1 MYTLKTKLSSVRGI
15 GSKLSSKLAEKE
27 LHTVEDLVLQL
38 PLRYEDRS
46 HFVTIDSL
54 PENELVTLQARVD
67 TKTQFQKNGRNI
79 QVAQV
84 SDKTGKIRL
93 MWFNNRFILNNIKV
107 GQEYLFS
114 GKYSG
119 KFHNITQPTVE
130 ALRGENIHSGR
141 LVPLYSS
148 TIPLYQGSMR
158 RVLKNILDNLD
169 EIDDPVATI
178 LSGGGEASK
187 LPNSLPSFG
196 SALTQ
201 LHFPDNAEAVALA
214 RERLALEEFLS
225 IMKVSEKIKKEW
237 QKQKIAVQITLKANF
252 AKKLPIPKTLPFE
265 LTKAQLRSTREI
277 LKDLTETTPM
287 NRLLI
292 GDVGSGKTIVAGI
305 ASLEIIKTG
314 HSVTFVAPTKILAN
328 QHAETLSK
336 LLPDLPIKL
345 VTSQNQKSGIN
356 TEINHKKPT
365 VYIGTHKLINQ
376 MEKISPGLVIY
387 DEQHRF
393 GVMHRSK
400 VNDLRNPVHILTMTA
415 TPIPRSLSLTIFS
428 HLQVSFIDELPPGR
442 IQPKTWLVTE
452 AKRTSSYDWIADE
465 LAKAKGLAIFVCP
478 FIDPSEHEA
487 FEKVSSVKEKLKELK
502 DYFKQKESGR
512 CTKKRSGAQK
522 LGGADGL
529 GARQELGAEQKLGGT
544 PSNRGVPLK
553 RDAPPKRGEAPERD
567 TTRPVSIESLHGKL
581 DKNEQQR
588 IIKDLYDGK
597 IDILVTTP
605 IVEVGVDLPQAS
617 IIVIESAE
625 RFGLASLHQLR
636 GRVGRAG
643 QESYCLL
650 FTSSGNL
657 ASSSTLSGKRLREF
671 SKINNGRK
679 LAELDLMNRG
689 SGELFGTTQSGFS
702 QLHFGSWA
710 NLEMIGLAQRVYKQ
724 LPLDWKPIFKPTNAI
739 DANNLPLAN

>member
-15 GSKLSSKLAEKE
+15 GNKLSSKLAEKE
-27 LHTVEDLVLQL
+27 IDTVEDLILQL

-54 PENELVTLQARVD
+54 PENELVTLQAKVD
-67 TKTQFQKNGRNI
+67 SKTQFQKNRRHI

-84 SDKTGKIRL
+84 SDKTGKLRL
-93 MWFNNRFILNNIKV
+93 MWFNNRFILNNIRV

-130 ALRGENIHSGR
+130 ALRGESIHSGR

-169 EIDDPVATI
+169 EIDDPVAKI
-178 LSGGGEASK
+178 LNGGEASK
-187 LPNSLPSFG
+187 LPNSLPSFR

-201 LHFPDNAEAVALA
+201 LHFPDNVEAVALA

-237 QKQKIAVQITLKANF
+237 QKQRTAVQIKLKANF
-252 AKKLPIPKTLPFE
+252 SKKLPIPKTLPFE

-277 LKDLTETTPM
+277 LKDLTKKTPM

-305 ASLEIIKTG
+305 ASLEIIKAG
-314 HSVTFVAPTKILAN
+314 HSVALVAPTKILAN

-345 VTSQNQKSGIN
+345 VTSQSQKSGIN
-356 TEINHKKPT
+356 TEINNKKPT
-365 VYIGTHKLINQ
+365 VYIGTHKVINQ

-400 VNDLRNPVHILTMTA
+400 VNDLQNPVHILTMTA

-465 LAKAKGLAIFVCP
+465 LAKSEGLAIFVCP

-502 DYFKQKESGR
+502 DYFKQRGSGQ
-512 CTKKRSGAQK
+512 GAEK
-522 LGGADGL
+522 LGGAQRL
-529 GARQELGAEQKLGGT
+529 GSAPG
-544 PSNRGVPLK
+544 PSDVPLK
-553 RDAPPKRGEAPERD
+553 QGVPPKQGEARA
-567 TTRPVSIESLHGKL
+567 VSIESLHGQL
-581 DKNEQQR
+581 DKNKQQR
-588 IIKDLYDGK
+588 IVKNLYDGK

-650 FTSSGNL
+650 FTSSGAL
-657 ASSSTLSGKRLREF
+657 ASSTTLSGKRLREF

-702 QLHFGSWA
+702 QLYFGSWA
-710 NLEMIGLAQRVYKQ
+710 NLEMIALAQKVYKQ
-724 LPLDWKPIFKPTNAI
+724 LPLDWQPIFKLADVS
-739 DANNLPLAN
+739 DADSLPLAN